1 MKKIIAASL
10 FAGLFS
16 SMAFATTPTPDIT
29 VTLADGYLAVGSLTD
44 KINLAR
50 SGVMTARASRAGF
63 VKNNFDFTISANVVA
78 GVNEDAANSR
88 FGVIA
93 GSNKGYVVFTGT
105 SVGGSI
111 AQCGQPVAKGTE
123 NLAGSLVS
131 GGNLAFGQPNGCAR
145 QP

>member
-10 FAGLFS
+10 LAGLFTS
-16 SMAFATTPTPDIT
+16 AAFASAPTPDIT
-29 VTLADGYLAVGSLTD
+29 VTLADGYVPVGNLVD

-63 VKNNFDFTISANVVA
+63 VKNNFDFTLSANVAA
-78 GVNEDAANSR
+78 GINEDAVNSR
-88 FGVIA
+88 FGVIS
-93 GSNKGYVVFTGT
+93 GSNKGYVLFTGT

-111 AQCGQPVAKGTE
+111 SQCGQPILKTVD
-123 NLAGSLVS
+123 NLAASAVLGT
-131 GGNLAFGQPNGCAR
+131 NLAFGQPNGCNR

>member
-10 FAGLFS
+10 FAGLFTS
-16 SMAFATTPTPDIT
+16 AAFASTPSPDIT
-29 VTLADGYLAVGSLTD
+29 VTLADGYLPVGTLTN

-111 AQCGQPVAKGTE
+111 SQCGALVAKGTGD
-123 NLAGSLVS
+123 LAASLVADS
-131 GGNLAFGQPNGCAR
+131 NLAFGQPNGCNR